1 MKSEALTK
9 KDVTEYMDDRRKAGR
24 KNATINREVSLLHRA
39 FTLAELDF
47 PRIAKLAE
55 NNVRKGSLTVPQY
68 VKLLRHLPEHIK
80 PVFQFA
86 YKTGCR
92 RSEILRLTWSRV
104 DLEHAIVRLEPG
116 ETKNDGGRTIP
127 LTADLVSVLE
137 ALSRTSEYVFLYH
150 GKPIRSIKTAWKSAC
165 EAAGM
170 PDLLFH
176 DLRRTGVRNLV
187 RSGVSEHVAMSIS
200 GHKTRAVFDR
210 YNIVSEQDQRE
221 AVAKLEAAQS
231 VLERQEKA
239 CCPPRWIASW

>member
-1 MKSEALTK
+1 MHP
-9 KDVTEYMDDRRKAGR
+9 R
-24 KNATINREVSLLHRA
+24 HRA
-39 FTLAELDF
+39 PAVRVGTASAFSVAAIFLYAMPADRSA
-47 PRIAKLAE
+47 RIRSMIAASPS
-55 NNVRKGSLTVPQY
+55 RSPYGF
-68 VKLLRHLPEHIK
+68 LPSQR
-80 PVFQFA
+80 PTAAF
-86 YKTGCR
+86 
-92 RSEILRLTWSRV
+92 
-104 DLEHAIVRLEPG
+104 
-116 ETKNDGGRTIP
+116 KNDGGRTIP

-137 ALSRTSEYVFLYH
+137 ALPRTSEYVFLYH

-231 VLERQEKA
+231 ILERQAENMLPAKMDKFMVSA
-239 CCPPRWIASW
+239 EPAEESEEISESAGSSQRTQEISEPQSDPEQK